1 MVLASRAKI
10 ISTALSSSL
19 AEKMTRF
26 CKTIDKIFKCNHYQT
41 DSPKN
46 IDHTASDA
54 HCIKGYKLTVIL
66 YPFIQ

>member
-1 MVLASRAKI
+1 MLASRAKI
-10 ISTALSSSL
+10 ISTAMSSSL
-19 AEKMTRF
+19 AEKMSRF
-26 CKTIDKIFKCNHYQT
+26 CKNIDKIFIYNHCQT

-66 YPFIQ
+66 TLENL

>member
-1 MVLASRAKI
+1 MSL
-10 ISTALSSSL
+10 SL

-26 CKTIDKIFKCNHYQT
+26 CKNIDKIFKYNHCQT

-54 HCIKGYKLTVIL
+54 NCIKGYKLTVVL
-66 YPFIQ
+66 ALKNS

>member
-1 MVLASRAKI
+1 MSL
-10 ISTALSSSL
+10 SL

-26 CKTIDKIFKCNHYQT
+26 CKNIDKIFKYNHCQT

-54 HCIKGYKLTVIL
+54 YCIKGYKLTVIL
-66 YPFIQ
+66 ASKIS